1 MAQCNSTTSD
11 DNLILCEGFLWKQS
25 QFIKKCRKRW
35 IVLKGQCLYSYKQ
48 KQIYNNPTE
57 IFDLSVYDGI
67 NYQNTKLTLQFELT
81 STTKKTKRV
90 FIAETNDDMMRWII
104 NIKKTQ
110 YANSSDLESLKLYK
124 KLVRMG
130 FEDNISLKAAHKFK
144 NRLDNAVEY
153 ILKYENNNNKKN
165 DESEKHVTQD
175 LYPNKTSNILQHQLE
190 SKVNRNIDEKRN
202 VFIEYNNECDDISK
216 C

>member
-25 QFIKKCRKRW
+25 EYIKKSRKRW

-48 KQIYNNPTE
+48 QQIYDSPTE

-104 NIKKTQ
+104 NIQKIQ
-110 YANSSDLESLKLYK
+110 DANSSDLESLKLYER
-124 KLVRMG
+124 LLTMG

-144 NRLDNAVEY
+144 SRLDKAVEY
-153 ILKYENNNNKKN
+153 ILKYQNNNDKKN
-165 DESEKHVTQD
+165 DESERYHQNLKHSKSIKQHTTKIRIKVT
-175 LYPNKTSNILQHQLE
+175 NN
-190 SKVNRNIDEKRN
+190 NDEK
-202 VFIEYNNECDDISK
+202 K
-216 C
+216 